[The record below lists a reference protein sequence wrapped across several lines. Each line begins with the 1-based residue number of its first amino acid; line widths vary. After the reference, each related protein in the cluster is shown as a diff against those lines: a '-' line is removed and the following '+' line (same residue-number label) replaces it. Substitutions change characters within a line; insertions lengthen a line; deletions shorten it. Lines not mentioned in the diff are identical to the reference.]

1 MAYTLKLG
9 PNGQYILDTQDLFA
23 TTYAPRIGTAEFEA
37 YTGQKTTTTPTSQ
50 GLAGQTTLAQQTEKV
65 MRETPGQYQTVT
77 DPVTGETKTVTK
89 GQAITEIKDT
99 ISTLPTPTTGTGPKE
114 TSLDKVQ
121 KILAATPA
129 QTGGISGSD
138 YLKQIEAIQKSAQ
151 KAQLVNTLVKGGLD
165 IGVNY
170 LKQSMGGFQTGGYTG
185 PMTQLMGGSYG
196 AGGGYVPVGYEGF
209 GAGGEFA
216 TGGGGGGFGGAGLA
230 AATTFMQTGDIGKA
244 AGAGAGAYAGQAIG
258 TAIGGPIGGAIGA
271 TIGGAIGGCF
281 LPDTLVTM
289 SNGSTKKIIDIDLKD
304 NIAIGGRVFA
314 TGKFLVNNLYNYK
327 GVKVSGSHLVNENN
341 KWLRVEDS
349 KISIPLGND
358 EHIVYTLGTDNRRI
372 LINNILFTD
381 YFEVEDQNNLLKDGD
396 SYFTN
401 WQHYTKNL
409 SNKNINILNKFI

>member
-77 DPVTGETKTVTK
+77 DPVTGETKTISK

-99 ISTLPTPTTGTGPKE
+99 ISTLPTPTTGTALKE

-216 TGGGGGGFGGAGLA
+216 TGGAGGGFAGAGLA
-230 AATTFMQTGDIGKA
+230 AAGTLLQTGDVGKA
-244 AGAGAGAYAGQAIG
+244 VGAGAGAYAGQAIG
-258 TAIGGPIGGAIGA
+258 TAIGGPIGGVIGG
-271 TIGGAIGGCF
+271 TIGGA
-281 LPDTLVTM
+281 V
-289 SNGSTKKIIDIDLKD
+289 
-304 NIAIGGRVFA
+304 GGRVICSELYRQKLLNKEDYLLDLEFTKLHLTNIHVKGYWHFA
-314 TGKFLVNNLYNYK
+314 VPAVKKMRQSKLHTKFWHHIASNRIKDIKWRLGKGKFNLLGRIYSSIFEPFCYISGLIVNKTTDYNRELYN
-327 GVKVSGSHLVNENN
+327 
-341 KWLRVEDS
+341 
-349 KISIPLGND
+349 
-358 EHIVYTLGTDNRRI
+358 
-372 LINNILFTD
+372 
-381 YFEVEDQNNLLKDGD
+381 
-396 SYFTN
+396 
-401 WQHYTKNL
+401 
-409 SNKNINILNKFI
+409 

>member
-1 MAYTLKLG
+1 MAYTLKLS
-9 PNGQYILDTQDLFA
+9 PSGQYILDTQDTFA
-23 TTYAPRIGTAEFEA
+23 TTMTPKISPTEFEA
-37 YTGQKTTTTPTSQ
+37 YTGQKTTTPTGGQQLVGSTS
-50 GLAGQTTLAQQTEKV
+50 LAEQTQKV

-258 TAIGGPIGGAIGA
+258 TAIGGPIGGVIGG
-271 TIGGAIGGCF
+271 TIGGA
-281 LPDTLVTM
+281 V
-289 SNGSTKKIIDIDLKD
+289 
-304 NIAIGGRVFA
+304 GGRVICSELYRQKLLNKEDYLLDLEFTKLHLTNIHVKGYWHFA
-314 TGKFLVNNLYNYK
+314 VPAVKKMRQSKLHTKFWHHIASNRIKDIKWRLGKGKFNLLGRIYSSIFEPFCYISGLIVNKTTDYNRELYN
-327 GVKVSGSHLVNENN
+327 
-341 KWLRVEDS
+341 
-349 KISIPLGND
+349 
-358 EHIVYTLGTDNRRI
+358 
-372 LINNILFTD
+372 
-381 YFEVEDQNNLLKDGD
+381 
-396 SYFTN
+396 
-401 WQHYTKNL
+401 
-409 SNKNINILNKFI
+409 

>member
-9 PNGQYILDTQDLFA
+9 ANGQYILDTQDLFA
-23 TTYAPRIGTAEFEA
+23 TSVAPRISPAEFEA

-77 DPVTGETKTVTK
+77 DPVTGETKTISK

-99 ISTLPTPTTGTGPKE
+99 ISTLPTPTTGTGAKE

-216 TGGGGGGFGGAGLA
+216 TGGGGGGFAGPGLA
-230 AATTFMQTGDIGKA
+230 AAGTFLQTGDVGKA

-258 TAIGGPIGGAIGA
+258 TAIGGPIGGVIGG
-271 TIGGAIGGCF
+271 TIGGA
-281 LPDTLVTM
+281 V
-289 SNGSTKKIIDIDLKD
+289 
-304 NIAIGGRVFA
+304 GGRVICSELYRQKLLNKEDYLLDLEFTKLHLTNIHVKGYWHFA
-314 TGKFLVNNLYNYK
+314 VPAVKKMRQSKLHTKFWHHIASNRIKDIKWRLGKGKFNLLGRIYSSIFEPFCYISGLIVNKTTDYNRELYN
-327 GVKVSGSHLVNENN
+327 
-341 KWLRVEDS
+341 
-349 KISIPLGND
+349 
-358 EHIVYTLGTDNRRI
+358 
-372 LINNILFTD
+372 
-381 YFEVEDQNNLLKDGD
+381 
-396 SYFTN
+396 
-401 WQHYTKNL
+401 
-409 SNKNINILNKFI
+409 

>member
-77 DPVTGETKTVTK
+77 DPVTGETKTISK

-216 TGGGGGGFGGAGLA
+216 TGGAGSGFAGPGLA
-230 AATTFMQTGDIGKA
+230 AAGTFLQTGDVGKA
-244 AGAGAGAYAGQAIG
+244 VGAGAGAYAGQAIG
-258 TAIGGPIGGAIGA
+258 TAIGGPIGGAIGG
-271 TIGGAIGGCF
+271 TIGGA
-281 LPDTLVTM
+281 V
-289 SNGSTKKIIDIDLKD
+289 
-304 NIAIGGRVFA
+304 GGRVICSELHRQKLLNKEDYLLDLEFTKSHLTNTHVKGYWHFA
-314 TGKFLVNNLYNYK
+314 VPAVKKMRQSKLHTKFWHHIASNRIKDIKWRLGKGKFNLLGRIYSSIFEPFCYISGLIVNKTTDYNRELYN
-327 GVKVSGSHLVNENN
+327 
-341 KWLRVEDS
+341 
-349 KISIPLGND
+349 
-358 EHIVYTLGTDNRRI
+358 
-372 LINNILFTD
+372 
-381 YFEVEDQNNLLKDGD
+381 
-396 SYFTN
+396 
-401 WQHYTKNL
+401 
-409 SNKNINILNKFI
+409 

>member
-216 TGGGGGGFGGAGLA
+216 TGGAGGGFAGAGLA
-230 AATTFMQTGDIGKA
+230 AAGTLLQTGDVGKA
-244 AGAGAGAYAGQAIG
+244 VGAGTGAYVGQTIG
-258 TAIGGPIGGAIGA
+258 TAIGGPIGGAIGG
-271 TIGGAIGGCF
+271 TIGGA
-281 LPDTLVTM
+281 V
-289 SNGSTKKIIDIDLKD
+289 
-304 NIAIGGRVFA
+304 GGRVICSELYRQKLLNKEDYLLDLEFTKLHLTNIHVKGYWHFA
-314 TGKFLVNNLYNYK
+314 VPAVKKMRQSKLHTKFWHHIASNRIKDIKWRLGKGKFNLLGRIYSSIFEPFCYISGLIVNKTTDYNRELYN
-327 GVKVSGSHLVNENN
+327 
-341 KWLRVEDS
+341 
-349 KISIPLGND
+349 
-358 EHIVYTLGTDNRRI
+358 
-372 LINNILFTD
+372 
-381 YFEVEDQNNLLKDGD
+381 
-396 SYFTN
+396 
-401 WQHYTKNL
+401 
-409 SNKNINILNKFI
+409 

>member
-77 DPVTGETKTVTK
+77 DPVTGETKTISK

-216 TGGGGGGFGGAGLA
+216 TGGAGGGFAGAGLA
-230 AATTFMQTGDIGKA
+230 AAGTLLQTGDVGKA
-244 AGAGAGAYAGQAIG
+244 VGAGTGAYVGQTIG
-258 TAIGGPIGGAIGA
+258 TAIGGPIGGAIGG
-271 TIGGAIGGCF
+271 TIGGA
-281 LPDTLVTM
+281 V
-289 SNGSTKKIIDIDLKD
+289 
-304 NIAIGGRVFA
+304 GGRVICSELYRQKLLNKEDYLLDLEFTKLHLTNIHVKGYWHFA
-314 TGKFLVNNLYNYK
+314 VPAVKKMRQSKLHTKFWHHIASNRIKDIKWRLGKGKFNLLGRIYSSIFEPFCYISGLIVNKTTDYNRELYN
-327 GVKVSGSHLVNENN
+327 
-341 KWLRVEDS
+341 
-349 KISIPLGND
+349 
-358 EHIVYTLGTDNRRI
+358 
-372 LINNILFTD
+372 
-381 YFEVEDQNNLLKDGD
+381 
-396 SYFTN
+396 
-401 WQHYTKNL
+401 
-409 SNKNINILNKFI
+409 

>member
-77 DPVTGETKTVTK
+77 DPVTGETKTISK

-216 TGGGGGGFGGAGLA
+216 TGGAGSGFAGPGLA
-230 AATTFMQTGDIGKA
+230 AAGTFLQTGDVGKA
-244 AGAGAGAYAGQAIG
+244 VGAGAGAYAGQAIG

-271 TIGGAIGGCF
+271 TIGGAIGGG
-281 LPDTLVTM
+281 
-289 SNGSTKKIIDIDLKD
+289 GSVICTELNRQGLISKEDLKLNWNSMISKYTKD
-304 NIAIGGRVFA
+304 EIKGYWIWAMPMAEKMKTNKTLTKFWHHVMSHRIKDVKWKLGQ
-314 TGKFLVNNLYNYK
+314 GKFTLKGRIYSILMENISLV
-327 GVKVSGSHLVNENN
+327 
-341 KWLRVEDS
+341 
-349 KISIPLGND
+349 IS
-358 EHIVYTLGTDNRRI
+358 
-372 LINNILFTD
+372 
-381 YFEVEDQNNLLKDGD
+381 
-396 SYFTN
+396 
-401 WQHYTKNL
+401 
-409 SNKNINILNKFI
+409 KFIPKNKKVFI